1 MQMPFINDN
10 NARKCTITS
19 TYLRTHLCACMKTR
33 TQCRIF
39 YESVPSYTHS
49 LIYYTHISWK
59 YHIYVKLSVLTTSAK
74 QLHSLVP
81 GYRHVWTFMYKIVF
95 AQLLHHSWILPNEE
109 R

>member
-1 MQMPFINDN
+1 
-10 NARKCTITS
+10 
-19 TYLRTHLCACMKTR
+19 
-33 TQCRIF
+33 
-39 YESVPSYTHS
+39 
-49 LIYYTHISWK
+49 
-59 YHIYVKLSVLTTSAK
+59 VKLSVLTTSAK